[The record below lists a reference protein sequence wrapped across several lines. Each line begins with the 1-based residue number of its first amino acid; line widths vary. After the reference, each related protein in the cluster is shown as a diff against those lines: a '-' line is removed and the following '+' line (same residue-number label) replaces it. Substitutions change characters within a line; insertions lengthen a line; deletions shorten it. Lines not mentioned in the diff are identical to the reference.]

1 MGGPDADEAIDETT
15 WHITMNCG
23 QSAIHSS
30 DRVTNEQYK
39 AVWYSDENAGQSSLS
54 PRLHEQYT

>member
-1 MGGPDADEAIDETT
+1 MSYPHAQGPLNFSMLHMDRMGGPDAAEAIDETT

-30 DRVTNEQYK
+30 DIVQISSTK
-39 AVWYSDENAGQSSLS
+39 AV
-54 PRLHEQYT
+54 